1 MTFRKYL
8 GYIKDDMQRAKKQLD
23 DIYSMRIAIVFA
35 LDIIGVLC
43 FALLKEEFPLPI
55 FFVLVCVNALI
66 IIDSLWHILKENIQN
81 NMPYLYDDECKK
93 YGNVQSE
100 FTCRINFIG
109 NVRFRGFSGHIY
121 IYSDAVLLK
130 FGKRCLVINKTE
142 QIKLNKVIFGY
153 RCELEC
159 AKKYVQC
166 SLNSRQAESLQN
178 WIQTRDT
185 M

>member
-1 MTFRKYL
+1 MTFREYL
-8 GYIKDDMQRAKKQLD
+8 GYIKEDMKRAKKPLD
-23 DIYSMRIAIVFA
+23 DISSMRIAIVFA
-35 LDIIGVLC
+35 LDIIGVMC

-55 FFVLVCVNALI
+55 FFVLLGINTLI
-66 IIDSLWHILKENIQN
+66 IIDSLWLMFKENVQN
-81 NMPYLYDDECKK
+81 NMPYLYAEECKK

-100 FTCRINFIG
+100 LTCRINFIG
-109 NVRFRGFSGHIY
+109 NVRFRGFSGRIY